1 VYQLTPTTE
10 AQMTTSLGFPDGED
24 MVSEQEEEAE
34 GEEMQLLSS
43 HPAWKEAFKT
53 LAVLDAVIIA
63 SNADDKILRA
73 MDDIQ
78 DFVSKIYK
86 QSLKQS
92 LIDIS
97 SVVFLGS
104 FCLLGCSFYHCIYVL
119 DELYLSGSFNKKLF

>member
-10 AQMTTSLGFPDGED
+10 AQMMTSLGFPDGED

-63 SNADDKILRA
+63 TNADDKIFRA
-73 MDDIQ
+73 MEDDIQ
-78 DFVSKIYK
+78 DCVSKIYK

-92 LIDIS
+92 LIDVS
-97 SVVFLGS
+97 SVVFLGF

-119 DELYLSGSFNKKLF
+119 DVIFKL